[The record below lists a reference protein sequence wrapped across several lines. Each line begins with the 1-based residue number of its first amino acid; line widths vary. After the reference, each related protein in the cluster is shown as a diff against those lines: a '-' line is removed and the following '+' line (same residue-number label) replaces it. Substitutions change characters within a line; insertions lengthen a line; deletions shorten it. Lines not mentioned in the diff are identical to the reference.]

1 MNKHGTLQSADN
13 FLSAKDINDILY
25 FYVYFVQD
33 FFIVIIVIIIIINS
47 YAVILYVQDFCM
59 HVVS

>member
-33 FFIVIIVIIIIINS
+33 FFIVIIIIINS

>member
-33 FFIVIIVIIIIINS
+33 FFIVIIVIIIINS